1 MLLAHAAHISQPDR
15 EPPLRVN
22 PGRRPRKRRRSA
34 AAARGAPPE
43 AVAAAF
49 PRPPSPDSPMLPS
62 TAIFFTL
69 PSSRPRLGGVAMES
83 RGDAR
88 TAPAPAANGRNGNN
102 RRPLRRRLCSPLGAG
117 GREGGVGLKPRRRPE
132 PRWKEPGAGGCT
144 PGAGWGAGLGG
155 PPAHPDCGGFGCS
168 VLPFFFKPHCVS
180 PLPLVWGCFFI

>member
-102 RRPLRRRLCSPLGAG
+102 RRPFRRRARARPAPAFEFAARPLGPVAGGLWRHGGAYERPRGPRGAGDCGRTRLGPALRRHATAA
-117 GREGGVGLKPRRRPE
+117 GGVGEEARAAREGKAE
-132 PRWKEPGAGGCT
+132 GGRGQT
-144 PGAGWGAGLGG
+144 
-155 PPAHPDCGGFGCS
+155 
-168 VLPFFFKPHCVS
+168 
-180 PLPLVWGCFFI
+180 